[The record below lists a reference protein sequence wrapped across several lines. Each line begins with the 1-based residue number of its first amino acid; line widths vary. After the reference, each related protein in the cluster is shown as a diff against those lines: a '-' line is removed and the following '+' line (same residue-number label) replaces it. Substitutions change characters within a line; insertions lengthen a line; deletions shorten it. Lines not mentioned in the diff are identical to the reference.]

1 MNINGLVAS
10 FRGEKILIDKK
21 SVKKVKT
28 IKPKPVP
35 RRIGRSKTTLVIDAI
50 TLAKVTES
58 ISVKGGLTPK
68 LIAADTGLEMKDIY
82 AATKALYNNKIAKRE
97 RLGVHGKAPYY
108 SYQLIDDDS
117 EPFNPKINFARDVH
131 KELLN
136 HEYATIDDLIFY
148 VDSTK
153 HLIKVAVEYLLSEE
167 MVIQEKVDSE
177 FCLKHQYKAVK

>member
-28 IKPKPVP
+28 VKPKPVP

-82 AATKALYNNKIAKRE
+82 AATKALYKDGKVKRE
-97 RLGVHGKAPYY
+97 FLGAHGTANYY
-108 SYQLIDDDS
+108 SYQLTDDDS
-117 EPFNPKINFARDVH
+117 EPLNPKINFARDVH

-153 HLIKVAVEYLLSEE
+153 HLIKVAVAYLLAEE
-167 MVIQEKVDSE
+167 MIIQEEAESE
-177 FCLKHQYKAVK
+177 SGLKYQYKAVK